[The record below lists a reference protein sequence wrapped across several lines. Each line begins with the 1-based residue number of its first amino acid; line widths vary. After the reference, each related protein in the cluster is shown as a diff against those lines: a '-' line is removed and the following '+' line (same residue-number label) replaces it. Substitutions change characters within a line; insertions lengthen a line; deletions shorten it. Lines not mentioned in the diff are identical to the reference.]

1 MKGRA
6 MTNLD
11 TLREDAIQGR
21 VRGMAAG
28 GNRILWSAKDIA
40 MIRDHISAMPDRI
53 IRAAPTP
60 VRKIERGQV

>member
-1 MKGRA
+1 
-6 MTNLD
+6 
-11 TLREDAIQGR
+11 
-21 VRGMAAG
+21 MAAG